1 MRTERIADTDLRFRR
16 NGAGDAALV
25 FVHGFLDDQHV
36 WDGVIAELGHQNV
49 ETVQLDLAGMGERT
63 DARGPFTYD
72 RFASEAG
79 AVADALDKPVVFVA
93 QSMAGP
99 VVELAAAARPE
110 RTLGLV
116 LVNPVPLAGTH
127 LPEEVIESFRSLGGD
142 LPAQRSLRERL
153 GPGLGRADLDRLVVI
168 GGRIRPDVVRALAD
182 CWNNGHPDGEKP
194 SRYPGPALVIRG
206 AEDPVV
212 TEDVLSA
219 GVLPRFSQVESA
231 TVQGAGHWAHIE
243 QPAAVA
249 DLLDSFVARVHRA
262 GEAGVRP
269 QRWTTAFADKTSDA
283 FGQAFTEDVV
293 LEASVLT
300 RPAAGREQVSQV
312 MAAASGIYESLAFT
326 QESSQGRR
334 TYLEW
339 EAAAFGGTQ
348 MQGVTVLTKD
358 EQERIVRIAIHHRPL
373 GAALRFSAAL
383 RHRLAGRIDA
393 GYFYGGPEEPA

>member
-16 NGAGDAALV
+16 NGTGEAALV

-36 WDGVIAELGHQNV
+36 WDGVIAELGREDV

-63 DARGPFTYD
+63 DVRGPFTYD

-79 AVADALDKPVVFVA
+79 AVADALDKPVVFVG

-99 VVELAAAARPE
+99 IVELAAAARPE
-110 RTLGLV
+110 RALGLV

-142 LPAQRSLRERL
+142 LPAQRAVRQQL
-153 GPGLGRADLDRLVVI
+153 GPGLGQADLDRLVVI

-194 SRYPGPALVIRG
+194 SRYPGPVLVIRG
-206 AEDPVV
+206 AEDPFV
-212 TEDVLSA
+212 TDELLSA
-219 GVLPRFSQVESA
+219 GVLPRFPQIESA
-231 TVQGAGHWAHIE
+231 TVQDGGHWAHIE

-249 DLLDSFVARVHRA
+249 GLLDAFVARVHPA
-262 GEAGVRP
+262 GEAGVRS
-269 QRWTTAFADKTSDA
+269 QEWTTAFAEKSAGA

-300 RPAAGREQVSQV
+300 RPVAGRGQVSQV
-312 MAAASGIYESLAFT
+312 MTAASGIYESLAFT

-339 EAAAFGGTQ
+339 EATAFGGTQ

-358 EQERIVRIAIHHRPL
+358 EQERIVRVAIHHRPL
-373 GAALRFSAAL
+373 GEALSFSAAL
-383 RHRLAGRIDA
+383 RSRLAGRIDA
-393 GYFYGGPEEPA
+393 AYFYDGP